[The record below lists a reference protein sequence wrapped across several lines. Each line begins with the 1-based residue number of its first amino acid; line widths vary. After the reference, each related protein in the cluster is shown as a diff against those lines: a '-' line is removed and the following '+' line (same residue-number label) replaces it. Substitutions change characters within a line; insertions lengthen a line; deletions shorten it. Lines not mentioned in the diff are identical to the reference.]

1 MLFIVTITDLKAK
14 IYFLQKE
21 IEAIEQK
28 EEPKR
33 KRGRP
38 KKFIETESLNTI
50 SLSKFKN

>member
-1 MLFIVTITDLKAK
+1 M
-14 IYFLQKE
+14 QKE

-28 EEPKR
+28 ETKR

-38 KKFIETESLNTI
+38 KKFIESESLNTI